1 MLEFAVSAPFDPAFD
16 ISDGIVPATFPWLS
30 LSILFPI
37 VGAFIVPFFPDDG
50 DGKQVRWF
58 ALGIAL
64 TTFLITAAAYLTGY
78 DPSYSGLQLSERVS
92 WLPNLGLTW
101 AVGADGLSMPL
112 ILLTSFITA
121 LAVLAAWPVTFK
133 PKLFFF
139 LILAMDGGQIA
150 VFAVQ
155 DMLLFFLAWELELL
169 PVYLLLAIWGGKKR
183 QYAATKFILYTAG
196 SSLFILLAALA
207 MGFFGGG
214 VPNFEYSVLAQKG
227 FNTGFQ
233 LLCYAGLLIAFG
245 VKLPIVP
252 LHTWLPDAH
261 GEATAPVHMLLAGI
275 LLKMGGY
282 ALMRFNA
289 EILPEAHAQFAP
301 LLVVLGVVNI
311 IYAALTSFAQRNLK
325 RKIAYSSISHMGF
338 VLIGIG
344 SFSALGTSGAMLQMI
359 SHGLIGASL
368 FFLVGATYDRTHT
381 LQLDEMGGIGQKMR
395 IMFALWTVCCLAS
408 LALPGMSG
416 FVSELMVFTGFAT
429 DEAYTLSFR
438 IVIDGLAA
446 IGVILTPIYLLSMLR
461 EIFFGQENRELVSNT
476 NLVDAEPREVYI
488 IGCLLVPIIGIG
500 LYPRLMTDAY
510 TSTIEA
516 LVERDVLAMERITRP
531 TAPLIRSTSLVPAQ
545 FSAPKLTPD
554 IQLSS

>member
-1 MLEFAVSAPFDPAFD
+1 
-16 ISDGIVPATFPWLS
+16 VPFPWLS
-30 LSILFPI
+30 AAILLPI
-37 VGAFIVPFFPDDG
+37 GASLCIPFVPDEG
-50 DGKQVRWF
+50 DGRKVRWY

-64 TTFLITAAAYLTGY
+64 LTFLLTVGAYLNGY
-78 DPSYSGLQLSERVS
+78 DPSSDSLQLVERVT
-92 WLPNLGLTW
+92 WLSDLGLAW
-101 AVGADGLSMPL
+101 SVGADGLSMPL

-121 LAVLAAWPVTFK
+121 LACLAAWPVTFK
-133 PKLFFF
+133 PKLFYF
-139 LILAMDGGQIA
+139 LLLAMDGGQIA

-155 DMLLFFLAWELELL
+155 DMLLFFLAWELELI

-207 MGFFGGG
+207 MGFYGGG
-214 VPNFEYSVLAQKG
+214 TPTFEYTALAAKG
-227 FNTGFQ
+227 FGTSFQ
-233 LLCYAGLLIAFG
+233 VICYTALLIAFG

-282 ALMRFNA
+282 ALLRFNVQ
-289 EILPEAHAQFAP
+289 ILPDAHVKFAP
-301 LLVVLGVVNI
+301 ILVILGVVNI

-344 SFSALGTSGAMLQMI
+344 SLSALGTSGAMLQMV

-381 LQLDEMGGIGQKMR
+381 LQLDEMGGVGQKMR
-395 IMFALWTVCCLAS
+395 KMFALWTVCSLAS

-416 FVSELMVFTGFAT
+416 FVSELMVFVGFST
-429 DEAYTLSFR
+429 SEAYGLAFR
-438 IVIDGLAA
+438 IVIASLAA

-461 EIFFGQENRELVSNT
+461 EIFFGKENMELVSHSK
-476 NLVDAEPREVYI
+476 LVDAEPREIYVI
-488 IGCLLVPIIGIG
+488 SCLLVPIFAIG
-500 LYPRLMTDAY
+500 LYPRLMTDSYKA
-510 TSTIEA
+510 SIDSLVQREA
-516 LVERDVLAMERITRP
+516 LALSKLGAPAANKFLRSITP
-531 TAPLIRSTSLVPAQ
+531 PPGLPAIAWHSPSLSPHLVSP
-545 FSAPKLTPD
+545 
-554 IQLSS
+554 SSPSH

>member
-1 MLEFAVSAPFDPAFD
+1 MP
-16 ISDGIVPATFPWLS
+16 FPWLS
-30 LSILFPI
+30 AAILFPI
-37 VGAFIVPFFPDDG
+37 ASALFIPFIPDEG
-50 DGKQVRWF
+50 DGKTVRWY
-58 ALGIAL
+58 ALGVAL
-64 TTFLITAAAYLTGY
+64 ITFLLTVGGYVTGY
-78 DPSYSGLQLSERVS
+78 DPAVSGLQLVQRVQ
-92 WLPNLGLTW
+92 WLPQLGLAW
-101 AVGADGLSMPL
+101 SVGADGLSMPL

-121 LAVLAAWPVTFK
+121 LAALAAWPVSFK
-133 PKLFFF
+133 PKLFYF
-139 LILAMDGGQIA
+139 LLLAMDGGQIA

-207 MGFFGGG
+207 MGFYGGG
-214 VPNFEYSVLAQKG
+214 TPSFEYSTLMAKDFG
-227 FNTGFQ
+227 SKFQ
-233 LLCYAGLLIAFG
+233 MLCYAGLLIAFG

-282 ALMRFNA
+282 ALLRFNVQL
-289 EILPEAHAQFAP
+289 LPAAHVQFAP
-301 LLVVLGVVNI
+301 LLVILGVVNI

-344 SFSALGTSGAMLQMI
+344 SLSALGTSGAILQMV

-368 FFLVGATYDRTHT
+368 FFLVGATYDRIHT
-381 LQLDEMGGIGQKMR
+381 LQLDDMGGIGQKMR
-395 IMFALWTVCCLAS
+395 KMFALWTVCALAS

-416 FVSELMVFTGFAT
+416 FVSELMVFVGFVT
-429 DEAYTLSFR
+429 SEAYSLTFR
-438 IVIDGLAA
+438 VVIASLAA

-461 EIFFGQENRELVSNT
+461 EIFFGKENVELASHG
-476 NLVDAEPREVYI
+476 NLVDAEPREIYVI
-488 IGCLLVPIIGIG
+488 SCLLVPIIAIG
-500 LYPRLMTDAY
+500 LYPRLVTDTYRA
-510 TSTIEA
+510 SVEA
-516 LVERDVLAMERITRP
+516 LVNREEQAMALIKPLAA
-531 TAPLIRSTSLVPAQ
+531 TARLRGPHSFQPMAALKAPALPH
-545 FSAPKLTPD
+545 AAA
-554 IQLSS
+554 